1 MSDIETDV
9 EIKTKDKSK
18 KLRNEVTK
26 SRKAGTKVK
35 GSMFKAQSSMS
46 PEIMNYLF
54 LNLSL
59 SLKSEVEVEVEI
71 KIKDKS
77 RSEAKTQSEAWG

>member
-1 MSDIETDV
+1 VSDIETDV

-54 LNLSL
+54 LSL
-59 SLKSEVEVEVEI
+59 SFNFEVEVEI

>member
-1 MSDIETDV
+1 ME
-9 EIKTKDKSK
+9 KDKSK

-59 SLKSEVEVEVEI
+59 NFEVEVEI

>member
-1 MSDIETDV
+1 MQGW
-9 EIKTKDKSK
+9 K
-18 KLRNEVTK
+18 K
-26 SRKAGTKVK
+26 TKVK

-54 LNLSL
+54 LSL
-59 SLKSEVEVEVEI
+59 SLNFEVEVEI

>member
-1 MSDIETDV
+1 MV
-9 EIKTKDKSK
+9 KDKRQDRALKICLVGKFSEGDSMQGWK
-18 KLRNEVTK
+18 K
-26 SRKAGTKVK
+26 TKVK
-35 GSMFKAQSSMS
+35 GSKFKAQSSMS
-46 PEIMNYLF
+46 PEIMNCLF

-59 SLKSEVEVEVEI
+59 NLSLYFEVEVEI

>member
-59 SLKSEVEVEVEI
+59 NFEVEVEI
-71 KIKDKS
+71 KIKDTLRQAQQKVT
-77 RSEAKTQSEAWG
+77 R

>member
-1 MSDIETDV
+1 MQGW
-9 EIKTKDKSK
+9 K
-18 KLRNEVTK
+18 K
-26 SRKAGTKVK
+26 TKVK
-35 GSMFKAQSSMS
+35 GSKFKAQSSMS

-59 SLKSEVEVEVEI
+59 NFEVEVEI

>member
-1 MSDIETDV
+1 MGLKI
-9 EIKTKDKSK
+9 KDKSIK
-18 KLRNEVTK
+18 
-26 SRKAGTKVK
+26 TKVK

-54 LNLSL
+54 LSL
-59 SLKSEVEVEVEI
+59 SLNFEVEVEI
-71 KIKDKS
+71 KVKDKS